1 MILNLKNIKIFTF
14 ILFAAMLFS
23 IVARAGGDIDSLEF
37 QIKKSSSAT
46 EKVNIYNELGFLY
59 RNTDISKALEYT
71 QLGLELS
78 INNNYKPGEIQSY
91 IVLGI
96 IYKNTGSYEK
106 ATSFLMQGLKI
117 AEEVNDKAKIS
128 SCLNN
133 LGSIYQI
140 QRNYS
145 TALDYYK
152 KSLDLEEY
160 LGNKEQK
167 SIRLYNIGAVYEL
180 TDSLDIAY
188 TYYYNSLLIEEELK
202 NYEGIYFALYGIAGV
217 DIKKGNLESAFQNIS
232 RALEISHQIND
243 YAGIARCNLELG
255 KLYKAKSEYDK
266 AITTLNT
273 SIVFADSIGFL
284 SEKKEAYFEL
294 SSTYSLMND
303 YKSAYKYINM
313 HMVIND
319 SINNLEINSKIVEL
333 SAKYELEKKEQEI
346 AFLNTQSE
354 LQAQK
359 NKTEKRSRLFLI
371 LSFILAI
378 ALTLSN
384 LSKVLKRAKRV
395 LFYSALV
402 LVLLFITSLTLFYF
416 GNYSEISFWRALTDI
431 VLDLL
436 TYASLPIFVTLLLIE
451 RILLTKHLKTAK
463 DLSEKIKQLHKP
475 SELQSVKLIADNNKD
490 YYEININDLMFI
502 EANDNYSGIYI
513 NQDQSLK
520 KFLLR
525 SSLKRMENQLDDFDF
540 MIRCHKSYIV
550 NIHNIIR
557 VSGNAQGYRLH
568 FSHTDIEI
576 PVSRNFPKS
585 IIQKI
590 KSKT

>member
-1 MILNLKNIKIFTF
+1 MILTLKNIKIITILVIASLVFS
-14 ILFAAMLFS
+14 LFAH
-23 IVARAGGDIDSLEF
+23 AGSDIDSLEI
-37 QIKKSSSAT
+37 QIKKSSTAI
-46 EKVNIYNELGFLY
+46 EKINIYNELGFLY
-59 RNTDISKALEYT
+59 RHTDISKALEYT

-78 INNNYKPGEIQSY
+78 INNNYKSGEIQSY

-106 ATSFLMQGLKI
+106 ATSFLMEGLKI

-140 QRNYS
+140 QRNYV

-152 KSLDLEEY
+152 KSLEIEET
-160 LGNKEQK
+160 LGNSEQK

-180 TDSLDIAY
+180 TDSLERAY
-188 TYYYNSLLIEEELK
+188 TYYYNSLLIEEEL
-202 NYEGIYFALYGIAGV
+202 NNFEGIYFALYGIAGV

-232 RALEISHQIND
+232 RALEISHEIND

-255 KLYKAKSEYDK
+255 KLYKAKLDYNK
-266 AITTLNT
+266 AIETLNT
-273 SIVFADSIGFL
+273 SISFADSIGFL

-303 YKSAYKYINM
+303 YKSAYKYLNM

-346 AFLNTQSE
+346 AFLNTKSE

-378 ALTLSN
+378 ALALSN

-395 LFYSALV
+395 LFYSAIV
-402 LVLLFITSLTLFYF
+402 LIMLIITSLLFFYF
-416 GNYSEISFWRALTDI
+416 GDYSELSFWRALTDI
-431 VLDLL
+431 ILDLL
-436 TYASLPIFVTLLLIE
+436 TYASLPIFITLLVIE
-451 RILLTKHLKTAK
+451 RILLSKHLKTAK

-475 SELQSVKLIADNNKD
+475 SELHNVKLVADNNKD
-490 YYEININDLMFI
+490 YYDVNLNDLMFI

-525 SSLKRMENQLDDFDF
+525 SSLKRMETQLDEFDF

-550 NIHNIIR
+550 NIHNIVR